1 MTATDALTHA
11 VYLDRTA
18 TGAARIAVTYAR
30 KGRRGGGRRIMSLAG
45 RDRDV
50 AYPHIAAILWNYY
63 GKRLRTVADD
73 LPPGEYHAVSELC
86 AAQMLLAMEV
96 VEGGTG
102 CGPRATAGR
111 GSRQYGGLRKRLVVR
126 LPPQPQPAPPGAAGD
141 GADVRLTAARASALT
156 AGARRG
162 NNGHQ
167 LDWCN
172 YENRYA
178 YYRPGLLRR
187 DTDFRGPRRHRR
199 PLHRHHGRNRRRL
212 RALPDHGVFH
222 PQTCIFFVAA
232 KWTCGRCCW
241 RRRRTRGSSP

>member
-96 VEGGTG
+96 VKAE
-102 CGPRATAGR
+102 RDAGR
-111 GSRQYGGLRKRLVVR
+111 AQRLAAEVANMGACESAWWYACHRNRSR
-126 LPPQPQPAPPGAAGD
+126 
-141 GADVRLTAARASALT
+141 
-156 AGARRG
+156 
-162 NNGHQ
+162 
-167 LDWCN
+167 
-172 YENRYA
+172 
-178 YYRPGLLRR
+178 
-187 DTDFRGPRRHRR
+187 PRRV
-199 PLHRHHGRNRRRL
+199 L
-212 RALPDHGVFH
+212 RAMALMY
-222 PQTCIFFVAA
+222 A
-232 KWTCGRCCW
+232 
-241 RRRRTRGSSP
+241 